1 MDLTE
6 VRKEINAIDAELRQ
20 LLGRRL
26 ECSGQVARVKLETG
40 DKVYKPLREKEIR
53 EEFLAEGDRY
63 GLSEVKNIVMNSRK
77 YQYGIF
83 LDEGKQS
90 EAFNIFF
97 DDEKKSICEQG
108 GSIRIS
114 VRVDETGERGLCAG
128 DVLLAVADSEVDI
141 ISMEQKKDI
150 LSMEIYVENTDMA
163 KRDAYILF
171 YMLSEETIS

>member
-6 VRKEINAIDAELRQ
+6 VRKEINEIDAELRQ
-20 LLGRRL
+20 LLSRRL
-26 ECSGQVARVKLETG
+26 ECSRQVARVKLETG

-53 EEFLAEGDRY
+53 EEFLEAGDRY
-63 GLSEVKNIVMNSRK
+63 GLSAVKNIVMNSRK

-83 LDEGKQS
+83 LEEGKRS
-90 EAFNIFF
+90 EAFDLFF
-97 DDEKKSICEQG
+97 DDEKKSVCEHG

-114 VRVDETGERGLCAG
+114 VRVDETGKEGLCAG
-128 DVLLAVADSEVDI
+128 DVLLAMADSEVDI
-141 ISMEQKKDI
+141 ISLEQKEDI
-150 LSMEIYVENTDMA
+150 LSMEIHVEDNDMA